1 MIDNPW
7 AFLIKG
13 TNDSW
18 VTFIESR
25 HNPLG
30 FSHYKMVTL
39 ELDSLNLDKTFDLPS
54 LRDVTLEL
62 LVEFYK

>member
-7 AFLIKG
+7 VFLIKG
-13 TNDSW
+13 TNDPW

-30 FSHYKMVTL
+30 FSHYEMVIVG
-39 ELDSLNLDKTFDLPS
+39 LDSLNLDKTHKLSS
-54 LRDVTLEL
+54 LKDGDP
-62 LVEFYK
+62 